1 MRFAL
6 KDRIEAVRE
15 VVRTDTTTARI
26 KSFVAQGLPKLPD
39 AAGHYLMDKVPIV
52 QWLPR
57 YHPSWLLQDAVAGL
71 TIGVM
76 LIPQGLSYAKIA
88 TIPIENGLY
97 SSWIPSLL
105 AVFMGTSKGE
115 MKGQAM
121 MPGKK
126 GVQLAD

>member
-1 MRFAL
+1 MRFAF
-6 KDRIEAVRE
+6 KDKIEAFQE
-15 VVRTDTTTARI
+15 VVRTDTTTSRT
-26 KSFVAQGLPKLPD
+26 KSFVVQGLPKLPD
-39 AAGHYLMDKVPIV
+39 AAGQYLLDKVPIV

-115 MKGQAM
+115 MDGQV
-121 MPGKK
+121 MPDKRRGRLV
-126 GVQLAD
+126 G